1 MKELGEYLKHTRISS
16 GLSITEV
23 CEDLDFSTS
32 LLENMES
39 GNVKAFKDVYSL
51 RDLIKKYAN
60 YLGLDADKVLDEFN
74 DFLFEDY
81 WLEIQKNT
89 FAHTSRISLEDIQEA
104 RKIVEENTKKVK
116 SPYTIE
122 HKEKFNFWP
131 IIYVFIGFL
140 LIVLVVYI
148 ALSIVNKTPEKS
160 NELMPVVERE
170 MF

>member
-1 MKELGEYLKHTRISS
+1 MKELGEYLRRTRISS

-51 RDLIKKYAN
+51 RDFIKKYAN
-60 YLGLDADKVLDEFN
+60 YLGLDADKVIDEFN
-74 DFLFEDY
+74 DFL
-81 WLEIQKNT
+81 

-104 RKIVEENTKKVK
+104 KKIVEENSKKVK

-131 IIYVFIGFL
+131 IIYIILGIL
-140 LIVLVVYI
+140 LLSLVLYIV
-148 ALSIVNKTPEKS
+148 LSIVNKTPEKS
-160 NELMPVVERE
+160 NELMPVVERK
-170 MF
+170 MC